1 MQYVYAQ
8 RKGQP
13 QIIGPQL
20 IRRNVS
26 SWKRNFF
33 FYFIA
38 LPSFGLGFQHRF
50 CYCILNL
57 SWYYA
62 VLLSPAVTVSQPCSL
77 IFLQN
82 FSFGYSTPLHKVL
95 SNRTAAL
102 LLDTLTPV
110 SQRLHLTRII
120 HFLFFCVFFFHLSSA
135 LQPHGLH
142 KTLWSGDERRTTDS
156 VEEGARKVHWYR
168 IATSV
173 MDLGSCL
180 WQRKQSAVSCWAN
193 GLPSCAKACKRRGKG
208 ERLLIWVRCWI
219 VFLSPLLSCSVE
231 K

>member
-1 MQYVYAQ
+1 MYPLG
-8 RKGQP
+8 RGT
-13 QIIGPQL
+13 
-20 IRRNVS
+20 
-26 SWKRNFF
+26 FF

-95 SNRTAAL
+95 SNQTAAL

-120 HFLFFCVFFFHLSSA
+120 HFLFFCVFFFTYPVLCSH
-135 LQPHGLH
+135 
-142 KTLWSGDERRTTDS
+142 T
-156 VEEGARKVHWYR
+156 
-168 IATSV
+168 
-173 MDLGSCL
+173 
-180 WQRKQSAVSCWAN
+180 
-193 GLPSCAKACKRRGKG
+193 ACIRHCDVGMKG
-208 ERLLIWVRCWI
+208 EQQIRWKRELGKCTGIG
-219 VFLSPLLSCSVE
+219 
-231 K
+231 

>member
-1 MQYVYAQ
+1 MWTIGDQYAVC
-8 RKGQP
+8 
-13 QIIGPQL
+13 IHSEEGPATNNRPSVNQKKCIL
-20 IRRNVS
+20 LEEEL
-26 SWKRNFF
+26 FF

-82 FSFGYSTPLHKVL
+82 FSFGYSSPLHKVL

-120 HFLFFCVFFFHLSSA
+120 QFLFFWFFFSPIQCSA
-135 LQPHGLH
+135 
-142 KTLWSGDERRTTDS
+142 
-156 VEEGARKVHWYR
+156 
-168 IATSV
+168 AT
-173 MDLGSCL
+173 
-180 WQRKQSAVSCWAN
+180 RPA
-193 GLPSCAKACKRRGKG
+193 
-208 ERLLIWVRCWI
+208 
-219 VFLSPLLSCSVE
+219 
-231 K
+231 